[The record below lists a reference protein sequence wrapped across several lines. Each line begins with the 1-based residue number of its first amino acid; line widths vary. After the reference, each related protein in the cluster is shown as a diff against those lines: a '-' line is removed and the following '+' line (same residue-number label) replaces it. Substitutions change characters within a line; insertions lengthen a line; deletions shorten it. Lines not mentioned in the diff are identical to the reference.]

1 MRPMGRVVAI
11 VIVVLF
17 AFAVARTAIAQGTAG
32 SVVGL
37 VKDATDAVLP
47 GVSVTIRH
55 IDTATTYETVTN
67 REGALNFPVVSVGEY
82 AFTAQLPGFKTATGR
97 FNVGLNTRTT
107 LSIVL
112 QIGEAAEE
120 VQVIGAQ
127 APVETTTAQI
137 SETFGARE
145 VVDLP
150 VASGN
155 VNALA
160 LLAPNTVD
168 INTTGL
174 TQGQLLNRVSSPVG
188 GSIAAVGGNRAR
200 NNSFT
205 VDGVDNNDPIGTGP
219 QSAVIQDAVQE
230 FTVLRNS
237 FNAEFGQSTGGQFN
251 IVTKTGTNELHGNAF
266 WYHQNRDLN
275 STDVLTQR
283 AIAAGTLSGKP
294 RYDFN
299 RAGATLGGPLLRNRV
314 FFFGA
319 FEYQKVAG
327 ASTSSA
333 AVFPTAEG
341 YNLLA
346 NLPPGAT
353 RLGAQGRVSPFVLDM
368 LREWGLTAPQAN
380 VPASSFPLVL
390 GVRVPVGSVSQNI
403 PSFTTHQRYLGNLDW
418 NIGVNDHLQV
428 RMNYNEGP
436 NGVRAGIPK
445 PELNANRETSNQ
457 LASVTYVRTLS
468 PTIVNELRGA
478 YHHQITENRLLDAAA
493 ADLPV
498 IQVAEIPLSIAPV
511 SPAGSTTHVFQIVEN
526 LTWQTGRH
534 LFKFGGDFRR
544 NLVDD
549 VGQVAPTGNYRWV
562 NLEELLID
570 VPPTQVG
577 QRGLGA
583 IARVLDSSSV
593 NTFIQDEFRLAER
606 FTLNLGLRY
615 EFNSLPRDLATQE
628 EQSIGTVPGVIELR
642 KPRVEKN
649 NFAPRAGFAWDIF
662 GNARTAIRGGYGL
675 AYNTIFGAF
684 VGGGQ
689 LPAALQQVFF
699 TTCLPNCPIPVPT
712 ANFLQG
718 GGIPNQLVPFTTP
731 ERTRAAT
738 GSYVPDQE
746 RPRVHTVSLGLEHE
760 VRPGWLSSVRYLHTE
775 GRKLSVQAQL
785 NAGIVPPDSA
795 FVPTW
800 FRAADV
806 PSASVLD
813 TLPTVNQFLAQV
825 VRPLDQYGFAGNT
838 VTTHLPI
845 GSSRYDGVSL
855 ELERRFN
862 AGYQF
867 NVNYTWSRFFDH
879 ATNEFFNSFINP
891 RRPQD
896 WRNLDNEWARSVLDV
911 PHRFVVSGLWEVPW
925 LRNDT
930 GAAGRVLGGWTV
942 SATYVAQSGQ
952 PWTPLSQA
960 NSVGNGDV
968 QVQRA
973 IVNPNG
979 TSDTGTRSTP
989 ITNSSG
995 RTVGYLANDPNARY
1009 VQAGVGSFP
1018 TAERNSGHQ
1027 QRGSHAGEGVRPWRV
1042 APGPVPGALLQPV
1055 ESPAVHRGQ
1064 PARGRSGAWFELR
1077 VCRQRRLQ
1085 QHRERGR
1092 DRWRADRSARTQV
1105 DVLTQEA

>member
-1 MRPMGRVVAI
+1 MTRRIGTPFQI
-11 VIVVLF
+11 VLLALF
-17 AFAVARTAIAQGTAG
+17 LAHAPAELNAQGTAG
-32 SVVGL
+32 SVVGV

-47 GVSVTIRH
+47 GAVVTIRH
-55 IDTATTYETVTN
+55 VDTATTYETVTN
-67 REGALNFPVVSVGEY
+67 AQGALSFPVVSVGEY
-82 AFTAQLPGFKTATGR
+82 NFTAQLTGFKTATGR
-97 FNVGLNTRTT
+97 LTVELNTRSN
-107 LSIVL
+107 LAVVL
-112 QIGEAAEE
+112 EIGAASET
-120 VQVIGAQ
+120 VQVVGAQ
-127 APVETTTAQI
+127 TAVETTSAQI
-137 SETFGARE
+137 AETFGARE

-150 VASGN
+150 VPSGN
-155 VNALA
+155 VNTLA

-188 GSIAAVGGNRAR
+188 GSVGGIGGNRAR

-219 QSAVIQDAVQE
+219 QSAVIQDAVRE

-266 WYHQNRDLN
+266 WYHQNRGLN
-275 STDVLTQR
+275 ATDILTQR
-283 AIAAGTLSGKP
+283 AIAAGTLNGKP

-299 RAGATLGGPLLRNRV
+299 RAGMTVGGPIVRDTL

-319 FEYQKVAG
+319 FEYEKISG

-346 NLPPGAT
+346 SLPPGVT
-353 RLGAQGRVSPFVLDM
+353 RLGAPGRVSPFVLQY
-368 LREWGLTAPQAN
+368 LRQWGLTAPQAN
-380 VPASSFPLVL
+380 VPATTYPLVL
-390 GVRVPVGSVSQNI
+390 GVRIPVGSVSQNI
-403 PSFTTHQRYLGNLDW
+403 PSFTKNQRYLGNFDW
-418 NIGVNDHLQV
+418 NLGVNDHLQLRV
-428 RMNYNEGP
+428 NYNEGP
-436 NGVRAGIPK
+436 NGVRAGVPK
-445 PELNANRETSNQ
+445 PELNANREVSNQ
-457 LASVTYVRTLS
+457 LASVTYVRTFS
-468 PTIVNELRGA
+468 PRIVNELRGA
-478 YHHQITENRLLDAAA
+478 YHHQKTANRLVDSAAG
-493 ADLPV
+493 DLPV
-498 IQVAEIPLSIAPV
+498 IQVAEIPLSISPV
-511 SPAGSTTHVFQIVEN
+511 ASTGAETHVLQVMDS

-534 LFKFGGDFRR
+534 LLKFGADVRK

-583 IARVLDSSSV
+583 TVRVLDSSSFNGFV
-593 NTFIQDEFRLAER
+593 QDEVKLTDRI
-606 FTLNLGLRY
+606 TLNLGLRY
-615 EFNSLPRDLATQE
+615 EFNSLPRDLAVQE
-628 EQSIGTVPGVIELR
+628 QQSIGTVPGVIEFR
-642 KPRVEKN
+642 KPRVETN
-649 NFAPRAGFAWDIF
+649 NFATRAGFAWDVR
-662 GNARTAIRGGYGL
+662 GNGRTAVRVGYGL

-712 ANFLQG
+712 ASFLER
-718 GGIPNQLVPFTTP
+718 GGIPNQLVSFTTP

-746 RPRVHTVSLGLEHE
+746 RPRVHTFSLGAEHE
-760 VRPGWLSSVRYLHTE
+760 VVPGWLGSVRYLHTE

-785 NAGIVPPDSA
+785 NAGVVPPQSA
-795 FVPTW
+795 FLPTW
-800 FRAADV
+800 FRASDV
-806 PSASVLD
+806 PGIAVRD
-813 TLPTVNQFLAQV
+813 TMPTVNQFLAQV

-845 GSSRYDGVSL
+845 GRSRYDGLSF
-855 ELERRFN
+855 ELERRFDR
-862 AGYQF
+862 GYQLTTS
-867 NVNYTWSRFFDH
+867 YTWSRFFDH

-911 PHRFVVSGLWEVPW
+911 PHRFVASGIWELPW
-925 LRNDT
+925 LRGAS
-930 GAAGRVLGGWTV
+930 GAAGSLGGWTV
-942 SATYVAQSGQ
+942 SAAYVRQSGQ

-973 IVNPNG
+973 IVNTAATNP
-979 TSDTGTRSTP
+979 TGTRSSP
-989 ITNSSG
+989 VTNSAG
-995 RTVGYLANDPNARY
+995 AIVGYVANDPNARF
-1009 VQAGVGSFP
+1009 VQAGVGSLP
-1018 TAERNSGHQ
+1018 TAERNSL
-1027 QRGSHAGEGVRPWRV
+1027 R
-1042 APGPVPGALLQPV
+1042 APGINNIDLMLSKSFGIGGSQTIQFQAHFFNLLNHPQFTAANLLAVDPGLGLNYAFV
-1055 ESPAVHRGQ
+1055 GSAGFNDIERAGATGG
-1064 PARGRSGAWFELR
+1064 ARIVQL
-1077 VCRQRRLQ
+1077 
-1085 QHRERGR
+1085 
-1092 DRWRADRSARTQV
+1092 
-1105 DVLTQEA
+1105 VLKFSF